1 MKSFLCKVLIP
12 STGKYEYFQ
21 EIDFLTSKTI
31 SKYIKNNDV
40 IGFSRCVENIV
51 KTNAVEPKSFHVLDM
66 LAILC
71 QLRSYCYGDTVKLEG
86 RNDSG
91 SPVVYKHNI
100 NRILNLSSL
109 IKECDDQYL
118 YKKDLELCIGLPH
131 NLLPDENFDV
141 ISRNI
146 RSLKVGSDHINFSE
160 LKGYEK
166 ERILQNLDASFSGEI
181 IKFTQKIAKI
191 FENNCFFEDMDIKD
205 FKNIKL
211 NPYNESIVQY
221 LVSIFN
227 YDLMSIYEL
236 EYILIRRL
244 RFSLSDLE
252 NMTIIEAEL
261 HLNLY
266 KKELD
271 TIEEMQK
278 KNGIEK

>member
-40 IGFSRCVENIV
+40 IGFAKCVENIV
-51 KTNAVEPKSFHVLDM
+51 KTNSVEQKNYHVLDI

-86 RNDSG
+86 RSEKGD
-91 SPVVYKHNI
+91 PVSYKHNI
-100 NRILNLSSL
+100 NRILNVSSL
-109 IKECDDQYL
+109 IKDCDDQYI
-118 YKKDLELCIGLPH
+118 YKKDLELCIGLPR
-131 NLLPDENFDV
+131 NLLPDHDFDV

-146 RSLKVGSDHINFSE
+146 RNLKVGSDIINFEE
-160 LKGYEK
+160 LKTFEK
-166 ERILQNLDASFSGEI
+166 ERVLQNLDASFSGEI
-181 IKFTQKIAKI
+181 IKFTQKIAKF
-191 FENNCFFEDMDIKD
+191 FENTYLFEDMDIKD

-211 NPYNESIVQY
+211 NPYNESLVQY
-221 LVSIFN
+221 LVTIFN

-271 TIEEMQK
+271 TIENMQK
-278 KNGIEK
+278 KNGVEK

>member
-12 STGKYEYFQ
+12 STGKYEYFR

-40 IGFSRCVENIV
+40 IGFSKCVENIV
-51 KTNAVEPKSFHVLDM
+51 NTNGVEPKSYHVLDM

-86 RNDSG
+86 QNENG
-91 SPVVYKHNI
+91 SPVVYKHSI
-100 NRILNLSSL
+100 NRVLNFSSQ
-109 IKECDDQYL
+109 IKECDDQYICN
-118 YKKDLELCIGLPH
+118 KNIELTVGLPH
-131 NLLPDENFDV
+131 NLLPDDNFDV

-146 RSLKVGSDHINFSE
+146 RSLKIDKDYISFSE
-160 LKGYEK
+160 LNQYDK
-166 ERILQNLDASFSGEI
+166 EQILQNLDASFSGEI
-181 IKFTQKIAKI
+181 IKFTQKITKI
-191 FENNCFFEDMDIKD
+191 FENTCLFEDMDIKD

-211 NPYNESIVQY
+211 NPYNESLVQY

-244 RFSLSDLE
+244 RFSLSDLK

-278 KNGIEK
+278 KNGVEK

>member
-12 STGKYEYFQ
+12 STGKYEYFR

-40 IGFSRCVENIV
+40 IGFSKCVENIV
-51 KTNAVEPKSFHVLDM
+51 NTNAVESKSYHVLDM

-86 RNDSG
+86 RNETG
-91 SPVVYKHNI
+91 NPVVYKHNI
-100 NRILNLSSL
+100 NRILNFSSI
-109 IKECDDQYL
+109 IKDCDDQHVYN
-118 YKKDLELCIGLPH
+118 KKLELTMGLPH

-141 ISRNI
+141 ITRNI
-146 RSLKVGSDHINFSE
+146 RSLKISEDHINFPDLTS
-160 LKGYEK
+160 YDK
-166 ERILQNLDASFSGEI
+166 ERVLQSLDASFSGEI
-181 IKFTQKIAKI
+181 IKFTQKIVKI
-191 FENNCFFEDMDIKD
+191 FENTCLFEDMDIKD

-244 RFSLSDLE
+244 RFSLSDLK

>member
-12 STGKYEYFQ
+12 STGKYEYFR

-31 SKYIKNNDV
+31 SKYIKNNDIV
-40 IGFSRCVENIV
+40 GFSKCVENIV
-51 KTNAVEPKSFHVLDM
+51 KSNGVEQKSYHVLDI
-66 LAILC
+66 LAVLC

-86 RNDSG
+86 RSENG
-91 SPVVYKHNI
+91 SPVVYKHSI
-100 NRILNLSSL
+100 NRVLNTSSL
-109 IKECDDQYL
+109 IKECDDQYV

-131 NLLPDENFDV
+131 NLLPDDDFDV

-146 RSLKVGSDHINFSE
+146 RELKAGSDRIIFSDLKNF
-160 LKGYEK
+160 EK

-181 IKFTQKIAKI
+181 IKFTQKIVKL
-191 FENNCFFEDMDIKD
+191 FENTNLFEEMDIKD

-244 RFSLSDLE
+244 RFSLSDLK

-266 KKELD
+266 KKEVE
-271 TIEEMQK
+271 TIENIQK
-278 KNGIEK
+278 KNGVEK

>member
-12 STGKYEYFQ
+12 STGKYEYFR

-40 IGFSRCVENIV
+40 IGFAKCIENIV
-51 KTNAVEPKSFHVLDM
+51 KTNSIEQKSYHVLD
-66 LAILC
+66 LLSILC
-71 QLRSYCYGDTVKLEG
+71 QLRSYCYGDSIKLEG
-86 RNDSG
+86 RNEKGD
-91 SPVVYKHNI
+91 PITYKHNI
-100 NRILNLSSL
+100 NRILNFSYLV
-109 IKECDDQYL
+109 KECEDVYF
-118 YKKDLELCIGLPH
+118 YKKDLELCVGLPH
-131 NLLPDENFDV
+131 NLLPDEDFDV

-146 RSLKVGSDHINFSE
+146 RCLKIGEDKINFPE
-160 LKGYEK
+160 LKSYEK

-181 IKFTQKIAKI
+181 IKFTQKITKL
-191 FENNCFFEDMDIKD
+191 FENTNFFEEIDIKD

-221 LVSIFN
+221 LASIFN

-244 RFSLSDLE
+244 RFSLSDLK

-266 KKELD
+266 KKELE
-271 TIEEMQK
+271 TIENMQK
-278 KNGIEK
+278 KNGVEK

>member
-12 STGKYEYFQ
+12 STGKYDYFR

-40 IGFSRCVENIV
+40 IGFSKCVENIV
-51 KTNAVEPKSFHVLDM
+51 NTNAVEPKNYHVLDM

-86 RNDSG
+86 RNENG

-100 NRILNLSSL
+100 NRILNASSL
-109 IKECDDQYL
+109 IKECDDQYV
-118 YKKDLELCIGLPH
+118 YKKNLELCVGLPQ
-131 NLLPDENFDV
+131 NFLPDENFDV

-146 RSLKVGSDHINFSE
+146 RSLKIANDNIIFSE
-160 LKGYEK
+160 LAQYDK

-181 IKFTQKIAKI
+181 IKFTQKITKL
-191 FENNCFFEDMDIKD
+191 FENTYLFEDMDIKD

-211 NPYNESIVQY
+211 NPYNESIIHY

-244 RFSLSDLE
+244 RFSLSDLK

-271 TIEEMQK
+271 TIDEMQK
-278 KNGIEK
+278 KNGLEK